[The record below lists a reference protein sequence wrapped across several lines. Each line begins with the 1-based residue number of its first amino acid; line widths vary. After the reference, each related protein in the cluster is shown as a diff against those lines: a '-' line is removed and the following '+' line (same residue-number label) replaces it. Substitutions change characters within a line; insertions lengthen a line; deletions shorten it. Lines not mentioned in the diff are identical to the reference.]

1 MDKIFFF
8 QIWGIYQDH
17 WGKDEQEFVKRKQ
30 SANLLKQTFSQSRK
44 MRALF
49 YMRNLLTVLWEMN
62 MFLHNNEVLDAV
74 RDMSEVCL
82 GEEEYEDVSG
92 MDPYTRLVKGIHRV
106 KPTCYLTMEERE
118 WKNIQNPSIYMTDV
132 DIYSISALLLLP

>member
-1 MDKIFFF
+1 
-8 QIWGIYQDH
+8 
-17 WGKDEQEFVKRKQ
+17 
-30 SANLLKQTFSQSRK
+30 
-44 MRALF
+44 
-49 YMRNLLTVLWEMN
+49 